1 MEKYKRIRVL
11 GKGSF
16 GKAFLVEN
24 SSAATASAAA
34 AHGGDG
40 GGKVNGTTTP
50 TPATSALCVVKQME
64 TVQMSQKQRDEA
76 VKEAAVLKRMC
87 GHANIVEFHEV
98 FMTRKGRLCI
108 VMEYC
113 DGGDVH
119 MKIKEQRA
127 KNQGQGEL
135 LPEDV
140 ILSWFAQ
147 VCFALRHVHQRK
159 VLHRDLKTQNIFLHQ
174 SGQVKLGD
182 FGISRVLDA
191 TKDYAKTMVGTPYYL
206 SPEIIEDQPYNFQSD
221 VWSLGVV
228 LYEMTTLKHPFDAE
242 SLHFLAVKILNGKY
256 PPPDTRYSTELADLI
271 RKMLLKDPN
280 ERPSLLRIVRN
291 PVLRKPVLAVNEK
304 YQLNWD
310 LSVLDDDALRRT
322 LDLPVARPPSKGFRR
337 GPAAPTSSG
346 GGTREEPGADAEV
359 VALQA
364 ESKTPK
370 CAQTTKAGKNGGNKW
385 NDALDNLTSC
395 SGAVPV
401 LVGSSPEHGAGG
413 GTPAA
418 SVEKCSSRPFG
429 RSSEEPHLLLADR
442 EKTGTRRVLSQLRDH
457 DPPDGAGGRCCHP
470 PAQLPPRMPTHMINE
485 SSTAS
490 SAAKPPIPPPTPIP
504 PPIVETRSSPRMFA
518 ASASSFDN
526 GNGLIPNDM
535 VHTNEPTA
543 VTASLL
549 QRAKEARAG
558 SVLTGGSGGGGA
570 PAGGGGPRRV
580 LADQGDGD
588 VYKVRVAAAEAG
600 SSTASAARTQ
610 PGTGTQAQP
619 GTGTPQDET
628 PLVLDEEQ
636 IEDHDLTLTE
646 PREHY
651 SVPGSRNRGSFVA
664 ESELAEAT
672 GVSEDE
678 QVEVSFLVNTVTK
691 KVPLGTIQEDPSV
704 CREEDDEVEGDPED
718 YDDDFEYDYED
729 DFEDESESEEEQD
742 KPMLPATAIPTA
754 STTSTTRR
762 TASRPEETTTAPST
776 GGVYAAKATSLR
788 DYLRGQLA
796 ASGGESKNTGSL
808 DGDDLFDQ
816 AAGDGSTSKSHQD
829 KWSGSGSLT
838 ERMGAVVGAGKI
850 SQLFPLFQLLCL
862 LEDMGS
868 TSAQAD

>member
-1 MEKYKRIRVL
+1 
-11 GKGSF
+11 
-16 GKAFLVEN
+16 
-24 SSAATASAAA
+24 
-34 AHGGDG
+34 
-40 GGKVNGTTTP
+40 
-50 TPATSALCVVKQME
+50 
-64 TVQMSQKQRDEA
+64 
-76 VKEAAVLKRMC
+76 
-87 GHANIVEFHEV
+87 
-98 FMTRKGRLCI
+98 MTRKGRLCI

-346 GGTREEPGADAEV
+346 G
-359 VALQA
+359 
-364 ESKTPK
+364 
-370 CAQTTKAGKNGGNKW
+370 
-385 NDALDNLTSC
+385 
-395 SGAVPV
+395 
-401 LVGSSPEHGAGG
+401 
-413 GTPAA
+413 
-418 SVEKCSSRPFG
+418 
-429 RSSEEPHLLLADR
+429 
-442 EKTGTRRVLSQLRDH
+442 
-457 DPPDGAGGRCCHP
+457 
-470 PAQLPPRMPTHMINE
+470 
-485 SSTAS
+485 
-490 SAAKPPIPPPTPIP
+490 
-504 PPIVETRSSPRMFA
+504 
-518 ASASSFDN
+518 ASSFDN

-754 STTSTTRR
+754 
-762 TASRPEETTTAPST
+762 
-776 GGVYAAKATSLR
+776 K
-788 DYLRGQLA
+788 
-796 ASGGESKNTGSL
+796 
-808 DGDDLFDQ
+808 
-816 AAGDGSTSKSHQD
+816 
-829 KWSGSGSLT
+829 
-838 ERMGAVVGAGKI
+838 RMGAVVGAGKI